1 MSLRGLFFSEGT
13 ERGHEYGG
21 KWRCGEA
28 GRRKRRRN
36 CDWVVIYERIIII
49 NVSL

>member
-21 KWRCGEA
+21 KWRCGERL
-28 GRRKRRRN
+28 GGGKGET
-36 CDWVVIYERIIII
+36 VIG
-49 NVSL
+49 L